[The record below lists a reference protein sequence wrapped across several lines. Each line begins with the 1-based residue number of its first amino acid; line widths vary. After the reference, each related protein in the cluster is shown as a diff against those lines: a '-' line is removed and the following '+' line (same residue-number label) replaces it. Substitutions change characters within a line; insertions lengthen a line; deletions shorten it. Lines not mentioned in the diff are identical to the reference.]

1 MPWLPDLGQSRALG
15 LVFLVAGE
23 PCHTAPGAAAH
34 VLGPDPFAHVGG
46 SEGRASFRPPPV
58 PQAQPCQGH
67 HSSKGRGPYSDQ
79 GPRKLHGHSPG
90 LAPLSSLR
98 SFMVTRTQHKP
109 EQREP
114 WSAGTAGQAEA
125 ASAGPTVSS
134 RAGAPVVPLQ
144 QGGGLCRA
152 VRGGRA
158 PQLDQVSWPS
168 QPQGRIHICCPQAGV
183 HAAQTARY
191 GSSKGQLVST
201 SQMFH
206 QLWPRG
212 HRINPKP
219 SPNHTSSSCPQ
230 ETHF

>member
-1 MPWLPDLGQSRALG
+1 M
-15 LVFLVAGE
+15 
-23 PCHTAPGAAAH
+23 
-34 VLGPDPFAHVGG
+34 
-46 SEGRASFRPPPV
+46 

-98 SFMVTRTQHKP
+98 SFMVTRPSTSLS
-109 EQREP
+109 R
-114 WSAGTAGQAEA
+114 GNAGQAEA
-125 ASAGPTVSS
+125 AQAGPTVSS
-134 RAGAPVVPLQ
+134 RAGAPVVPLP

-168 QPQGRIHICCPQAGV
+168 QPQGRTHICCPQAGV
-183 HAAQTARY
+183 HAAQTARH
-191 GSSKGQLVST
+191 GSSKGRLVST
-201 SQMFH
+201 RQMFH